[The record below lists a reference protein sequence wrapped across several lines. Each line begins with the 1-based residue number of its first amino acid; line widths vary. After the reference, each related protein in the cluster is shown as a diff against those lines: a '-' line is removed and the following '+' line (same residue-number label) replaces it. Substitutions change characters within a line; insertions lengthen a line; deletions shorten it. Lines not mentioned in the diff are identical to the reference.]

1 MTDEATRVHDARS
14 FRQALAA
21 GTRRLEIAA
30 AITDLEPVDLPA
42 GTQLHGTVEQAGLAF
57 KAGGAGLRLIADHEI
72 SALRLATDP
81 DQIALGLTDTAQDL
95 GTLALSRL
103 HLEGRLHLEAE
114 RLDGRPA
121 LEALWTPRRARDIRT
136 KGSEGPS
143 LVRGKVV
150 SLKAHALSL
159 KPGVKGD
166 AILVLGQVVAERT
179 GIAPYEFVAPAR
191 SVDLILVD
199 GVVVH

>member
-1 MTDEATRVHDARS
+1 M
-14 FRQALAA
+14 
-21 GTRRLEIAA
+21 
-30 AITDLEPVDLPA
+30 
-42 GTQLHGTVEQAGLAF
+42 
-57 KAGGAGLRLIADHEI
+57 
-72 SALRLATDP
+72 
-81 DQIALGLTDTAQDL
+81 
-95 GTLALSRL
+95 
-103 HLEGRLHLEAE
+103 
-114 RLDGRPA
+114 
-121 LEALWTPRRARDIRT
+121 
-136 KGSEGPS
+136 
-143 LVRGKVV
+143 RGKVV